1 MGKQWHTMVNK
12 SSVASYESVVGELQE
27 IYLSKS
33 SQWTEVWMSTTASGN
48 QVEFGLRLAQQG
60 DLVGLPSYW
69 RAPLQAG
76 SVLKDP
82 AVNEH

>member
-1 MGKQWHTMVNK
+1 MVNK
-12 SSVASYESVVGELQE
+12 SSVASYDSVVGELQE

-33 SQWTEVWMSTTASGN
+33 SQLTEVWMSTTASGN
-48 QVEFGLRLAQQG
+48 QVEFGLTTSRLAQQG
-60 DLVGLPSYW
+60 DLSGLPSYW

-82 AVNEH
+82 AVN